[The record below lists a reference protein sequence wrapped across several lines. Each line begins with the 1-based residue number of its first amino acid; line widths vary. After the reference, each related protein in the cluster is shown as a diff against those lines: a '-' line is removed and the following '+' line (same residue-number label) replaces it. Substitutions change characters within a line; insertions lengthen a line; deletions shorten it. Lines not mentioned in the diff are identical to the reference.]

1 LQLDFQKNFLHHK
14 DHNLRKKSANAKED
28 GEIEDQKISNS
39 SNPWIPVEKAIPPSQ
54 QHVKKICKNNMGT
67 EYTIFITI
75 FDGLDKSK
83 TSPSCLG
90 VTGGDEGE
98 GDK

>member
-1 LQLDFQKNFLHHK
+1 
-14 DHNLRKKSANAKED
+14 
-28 GEIEDQKISNS
+28 
-39 SNPWIPVEKAIPPSQ
+39 
-54 QHVKKICKNNMGT
+54 MGT
-67 EYTIFITI
+67 GYTIFITI

-83 TSPSCLG
+83 ISPSCLG